1 MQEQFYSIYRD
12 LRSWTGAVTFRVID
26 NGTGPKDFTVAF
38 SFSLKARPK
47 MPLGGDAVSP
57 YHLVGE

>member
-1 MQEQFYSIYRD
+1 M
-12 LRSWTGAVTFRVID
+12 TFRAED
-26 NGTGPKDFTVAF
+26 NGTGPEDYTIAF

-47 MPLGGDAVSP
+47 THVGGDAVSP